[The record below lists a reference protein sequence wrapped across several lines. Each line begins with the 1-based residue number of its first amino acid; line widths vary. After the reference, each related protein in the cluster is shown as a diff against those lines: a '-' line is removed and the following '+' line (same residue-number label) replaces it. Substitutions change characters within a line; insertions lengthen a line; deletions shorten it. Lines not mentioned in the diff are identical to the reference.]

1 MNLLKG
7 QYEDYNNLMLKE
19 NQIAQNELFDMTK
32 NKISNMKIPR
42 IQRERPQKIFDYVQ
56 QEEFMDQV

>member
-1 MNLLKG
+1 
-7 QYEDYNNLMLKE
+7 MLKE